1 MTAPTNPLDEL
12 VSELAAIQD
21 RLLQEPPLE
30 ERAILHAR
38 QEELHARARHLG
50 PGLHDEGSLRQA
62 RAQLDHLLEHRS
74 RLTSAHVPHAQAP
87 ATDIGSGVAQR
98 KLDDLYSR
106 STGAFELD
114 QVENEIRRLQQRIA
128 TLEAA

>member
-1 MTAPTNPLDEL
+1 MTSERDQLDRLLE
-12 VSELAAIQD
+12 ELASIQD
-21 RLLQEPPLE
+21 RLLQDPPLD
-30 ERAILHAR
+30 ERAQLHDRQEALHA
-38 QEELHARARHLG
+38 EARMLG
-50 PGLHDEGSLRQA
+50 KALHDEGSLDQA
-62 RAQLDHLLEHRS
+62 RAQLAHLAEYRF

-87 ATDIGSGVAQR
+87 ATDIGAGMAQR

-114 QVENEIRRLQQRIA
+114 QVEEEIRRLQQRIA

>member
-1 MTAPTNPLDEL
+1 MTASHDHLDDL
-12 VSELAAIQD
+12 VGELASIQD
-21 RLLQEPPLE
+21 RLLQDPSFE
-30 ERAILHAR
+30 ERAMLHAR
-38 QEELHARARHLG
+38 QEELHARAMQLG
-50 PGLHDEGSLRQA
+50 PGMHDEGSLQQA
-62 RAQLDHLLEHRS
+62 RAQLTHLLAHRG
-74 RLTSAHVPHAQAP
+74 RLASAHVPHAQAP

-114 QVENEIRRLQQRIA
+114 QVEEEIRRVQRRIA